1 MEFVIAHGS
10 SKFLKSEKF
19 AALKRQEKDSSPV
32 LFKRLTVYCLVRL
45 SRKHYVLS
53 DAFQIHLLTLTC
65 DIILKHWSW
74 DYPFAGRHVGRVTY
88 RSPFGI
94 TWVWAGPRTSCFKR
108 QFWPK
113 KMSSFYIWD
122 LPWQKKLTART
133 SPEWVQRAQGLSQH
147 HRFEDRPGPWKTP
160 NKIKSIR
167 FKDSL
172 YFWTLKPKNHYHPER
187 MERDYFT
194 LRISQ
199 SPNLRGIDLMILCT
213 NLVILVELTLCWIR
227 SKYYFA
233 GVMDLMMLV
242 MMVKIVQTPHNHW
255 WLPISP
261 LPACFP
267 PEDHTPQAS
276 SAEKAGWILASW
288 GFRLPMSSHLSG
300 IRSCQDPKAWGE
312 HRGQTEAELR

>member
-213 NLVILVELTLCWIR
+213 NLVILVELNSMLNQIQILFCRGDGFDDVGDDGKDR
-227 SKYYFA
+227 SNPTQSLVASYFSTA
-233 GVMDLMMLV
+233 SL
-242 MMVKIVQTPHNHW
+242 
-255 WLPISP
+255 
-261 LPACFP
+261 FP
-267 PEDHTPQAS
+267 TWGSHTS
-276 SAEKAGWILASW
+276 SFFCRKG
-288 GFRLPMSSHLSG
+288 RLNP
-300 IRSCQDPKAWGE
+300 
-312 HRGQTEAELR
+312 GQLRV